1 MKYYGKL
8 PKIEKI
14 DHNKNIN
21 NLKKSIFR
29 IEKEKSKINK
39 KVFDI
44 IIDFVYVPSFI
55 WINLLAPDFL
65 DPSFYFF
72 IYLWL
77 KINNIN
83 LKKDNIKKLDNKIMS
98 IKRKIFNLKNEV
110 LKNKTKL
117 EQDMLFKK
125 DIILQEKKRIV
136 WIKNKEEQRAEIRK
150 YKELLTKKEKTF
162 FDSVQWK
169 VNLNS

>member
-1 MKYYGKL
+1 MIFNSKNSFKSLDTINSAGK
-8 PKIEKI
+8 E
-14 DHNKNIN
+14 
-21 NLKKSIFR
+21 
-29 IEKEKSKINK
+29 
-39 KVFDI
+39 
-44 IIDFVYVPSFI
+44 Y
-55 WINLLAPDFL
+55 
-65 DPSFYFF
+65 
-72 IYLWL
+72 
-77 KINNIN
+77 
-83 LKKDNIKKLDNKIMS
+83 
-98 IKRKIFNLKNEV
+98 KIFNLKNEV